1 MKGKFNKQTG
11 LTLVELVTTVAIIS
25 ILAGLALP
33 AYDSYTRK
41 GVRGAAKAELTK
53 VSGLMETYY
62 TNNKTCTSDLTNM
75 GYSASPAY
83 IDKAGNEEVAA
94 TSADRVYSIT
104 VTSCTA
110 NTRTYTLTAAPLQ
123 GQANDTECANLTL
136 NSLGQRNAS
145 GPKGTKCW

>member
-1 MKGKFNKQTG
+1 MKGKFNTQTG
-11 LTLVELVTTVAIIS
+11 LTLIELVITVAIIS

-41 GVRGAAKAELTK
+41 SVRGAAKAELSK

-62 TNNKTCTSDLTNM
+62 TNNKTCTTDLTNL
-75 GYSASPAY
+75 GYAISPTY
-83 IDKAGNEEVAA
+83 IDKTGNEVAA

-110 NTRTYTLTAAPLQ
+110 NTRTYSLTAAPLQ

-145 GPKGTKCW
+145 GSKGTKCW